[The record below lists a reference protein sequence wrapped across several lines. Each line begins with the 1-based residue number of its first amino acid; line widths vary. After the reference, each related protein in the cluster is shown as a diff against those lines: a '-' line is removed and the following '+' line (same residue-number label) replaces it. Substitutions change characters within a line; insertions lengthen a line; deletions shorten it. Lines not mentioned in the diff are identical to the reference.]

1 MIYIDKLYIKLNW
14 YFKVLEEDSLP
25 KIVCH
30 ECIKK
35 LENFI
40 EFRETVVSAE
50 GMLESYFTSLR
61 FSEDFLKE
69 GKVYVKNTE
78 KDRPVTPENEVLKS
92 IEKVAPTT
100 GNQIINNDQQIQ
112 HQQPVVVSNINT
124 SNIQIIS
131 GVQARVQQYKC
142 AMQVCYNNNNI
153 NNKYYKL
160 YYFLFTLLLKFNFFI
175 YYINYIKYIF
185 I

>member
-1 MIYIDKLYIKLNW
+1 M
-14 YFKVLEEDSLP
+14 EEDSLP

-30 ECIKK
+30 ECVKK

-40 EFRETVVSAE
+40 EFRETVVNAE

-61 FSEDFLKE
+61 FSEEFLKE
-69 GKVYVKNTE
+69 GKVYVKNIE
-78 KDRPVTPENEVLKS
+78 KERPSTPENEVIKS
-92 IEKVAPTT
+92 MDKMPTPV
-100 GNQIINNDQQIQ
+100 GGQIMNNQQTDQIQ

-142 AMQVCYNNNNI
+142 AMQVCNAG
-153 NNKYYKL
+153 
-160 YYFLFTLLLKFNFFI
+160 
-175 YYINYIKYIF
+175 
-185 I
+185 